1 MSETSLKIGWG
12 QADITPDEPVLLSGQ
27 FHARV
32 SEGVRDPITATA
44 LVLEQGDEHAVFV
57 TCDLSGAYE
66 ELTRAVLEH
75 VEQMENGPETARL
88 AISGTHTHAA
98 PLTFSTLFRGDHGPA
113 YNTAANLPVMEPGD
127 YVIFAAKRIA
137 DAIAEAWES
146 RAEGSVAFGLGQAVV
161 GRNRRWV
168 DIHGNATMYGD
179 TNTPEFSH
187 VEGYEDHSVNVIAT
201 CDAESDLTGVIVNVA
216 CPSQETEHIFEV
228 SADFWHETRVE
239 LRRRFHERLYVLPQC
254 SAAGD
259 QSPHLI
265 WGKREHERMLELKGR
280 DSREEIGHRIA
291 DAVEEVLGYL
301 GGTEDASAALE
312 HRSIELSLP
321 MRRLTEED
329 VREAEEEAEQWRE
342 QYEAEAAKLEAD
354 PSLRDEPRWYVP
366 VTRAFR
372 RMHWYLAVRERFEQ
386 QQTDPNLSVTL
397 HVVRLGD
404 VALATNPFEYYLDF
418 GIYIKARS
426 PAVQTFLAQL
436 TGPGSY
442 VPSARSVAGGGY
454 GSVPASNPIG
464 PDGGREVADATI
476 DTLFELWSEPKE

>member
-1 MSETSLKIGWG
+1 MTDAKLNIGWAE
-12 QADITPDEPVLLSGQ
+12 ADITPDEPVLLSGQ

-44 LVLEQGDEHAVFV
+44 LVFEQGDEHAVFV
-57 TCDLSGAYE
+57 TCDLSGAYA
-66 ELTRAVLEH
+66 ELTGAVLER
-75 VEQMENGPETARL
+75 VEQMDDGPETARL

-98 PLTFSTLFRGDHGPA
+98 PLTFSRLFRGEYGPP
-113 YNTAANLPVMEPGD
+113 YNSAANLPVMEPAE
-127 YVIFAAKRIA
+127 YVTFAADRIA
-137 DAIAEAWES
+137 EAIAEAWAN

-187 VEGYEDHSVNVIAT
+187 IEGYEDHSVNVLAT
-201 CDAESDLTGVIVNVA
+201 YDADGDLTGAIVNVA
-216 CPSQETEHIFEV
+216 CPSQETEHIFEI

-239 LRRRFHERLYVLPQC
+239 LRRRLHGGLYVLPQC

-280 DSREEIGHRIA
+280 ESREEIGHRIA
-291 DAVEEVLGYL
+291 EAVEEVLQYL
-301 GGTEDASAALE
+301 GGTEDASPRLE
-312 HRSIELSLP
+312 HRSIKMKLP

-329 VREAEEEAEQWRE
+329 AREAEEAAEEWRE
-342 QYEAEAAKLEAD
+342 QYETEAAKLEAD

-366 VTRAFR
+366 ITKAYR
-372 RMHWYLAVRERFEQ
+372 RMYWHLAVRERFER
-386 QQTDPNLSVTL
+386 QQTEPNLPVTL
-397 HVVRLGD
+397 HVIRLGD
-404 VALATNPFEYYLDF
+404 VAFATNPFEYYLDF
-418 GIYIKARS
+418 GVFIKACS
-426 PAVQTFLAQL
+426 PAIQTFLVQL

-442 VPSARSVAGGGY
+442 VPSERSVAGGGY

-464 PDGGREVADATI
+464 PDGGREVTEATI
-476 DTLFELWSEPKE
+476 DALKELWGDA